1 MPQILFIRR
10 DTMHL
15 LEMNHIRKTFPG
27 VVALDDVS
35 ITLDRGQVLALLGE
49 NGAGKSTLIKTLA
62 GIHTADSGSIV
73 IDGEP
78 QTIRTPKD
86 AYEAGI
92 AVIYQELCLAND
104 MTVAENIF
112 MGREPQKKS
121 GFIDYGKMVCDSQKI
136 LDELGVS
143 ISPSTY
149 LRELSIAQKQII
161 EIARCISKNAKIIV
175 MDEPTS
181 SITEN
186 EVNMLFN
193 LIRKMKANNIGII
206 YISHRM
212 EEIFEIC
219 DIVTILRDG
228 ATVGTRNTVEVD
240 REELIKLMVGRPLNQ
255 YYTKE
260 AHATQE
266 VVLRAENV
274 VTARSGHKLSF
285 SLHRGEIL
293 GFSGLVGSGRSELM
307 KAVFGAEKKLG
318 GTIYLH
324 GEAVE
329 IRNPTDA
336 IRYGIAMISE
346 ERHREGLVLRNTVS
360 FNTSL
365 LCLQEFIRNLQVDT
379 KKEAEIVSKQ
389 INALNI
395 KVSSPKQLAIT
406 LSGGNQQK
414 IVLGKWL
421 ARKPEI
427 IILDE
432 PTRGI
437 DVGAKSEIYEIMN
450 RLTAQGCSII
460 MVSSE
465 LPEILG
471 MSDRVCVMA
480 DGKITAV
487 LDRNSLSQEE
497 IMRHSISEKT

>member
-1 MPQILFIRR
+1 
-10 DTMHL
+10 MHL

-62 GIHTADSGSIV
+62 GVHTADAGTIV
-73 IDGEP
+73 IDGKP
-78 QTIRTPKD
+78 QMIHTPKD
-86 AYEAGI
+86 SYEAGI
-92 AVIYQELCLAND
+92 AVIYQELSLADD

-112 MGREPQKKS
+112 MGREPLKRS
-121 GFIDYGKMVCDSQKI
+121 GFIDHAKMIEVSQNI
-136 LDELGVS
+136 LNELGVG
-143 ISPSTY
+143 ISPTAY

-161 EIARCISKNAKIIV
+161 EIARCISKNARIIV

-186 EVNMLFN
+186 EVSMLFG
-193 LIRKMKANNIGII
+193 LIRKMKADGVGII

-219 DIVTILRDG
+219 DTVTVLRDG
-228 ATVGTRNTVEVD
+228 ATVGTRDTAQTSK
-240 REELIKLMVGRPLNQ
+240 EELIRLMVGRPLNQ

-260 AHATQE
+260 NHATEE
-266 VVLRAENV
+266 VVLRAENI
-274 VTARSGHKLSF
+274 VTARSAHELSF

-307 KAVFGAEKKLG
+307 KAIFGADKKLG
-318 GTIYLH
+318 GTLYLH
-324 GEAVE
+324 GQAVE
-329 IRNPTDA
+329 IRSPSDA
-336 IRYGIAMISE
+336 IQHGIAMISE

-365 LCLQEFIRNLQVDT
+365 LCLRGFIHNLHVDAQ
-379 KKEAEIVSKQ
+379 KEDALVSEQ
-389 INALNI
+389 IHTLQI
-395 KVSSPKQLAIT
+395 KVSSPKQLAIN

-487 LDRNSLSQEE
+487 LDRDALSQEE
-497 IMRHSISEKT
+497 IMRHSISGTT

>member
-1 MPQILFIRR
+1 
-10 DTMHL
+10 
-15 LEMNHIRKTFPG
+15 MNHIRKTFPG

-62 GIHTADSGSIV
+62 GVHTADAGTIV
-73 IDGEP
+73 IDGKP
-78 QTIRTPKD
+78 QMIHTPKD
-86 AYEAGI
+86 SYEAGI
-92 AVIYQELCLAND
+92 AVIYQELSLADD

-112 MGREPQKKS
+112 MGREPLKRS
-121 GFIDYGKMVCDSQKI
+121 GFIDHAKMIEVSQNI
-136 LDELGVS
+136 LNELGVG
-143 ISPSTY
+143 ISPTAY

-161 EIARCISKNAKIIV
+161 EIARCISKNARIIV

-186 EVNMLFN
+186 EVSMLFG
-193 LIRKMKANNIGII
+193 LIRKMKADGVGII

-219 DIVTILRDG
+219 DTVTVLRDG
-228 ATVGTRNTVEVD
+228 ATVGTKDTAQTSK
-240 REELIKLMVGRPLNQ
+240 EELIRLMVGRPLNQ

-260 AHATQE
+260 DHATEE
-266 VVLRAENV
+266 VVLRAENI
-274 VTARSGHKLSF
+274 VTARSTHKLSF

-307 KAVFGAEKKLG
+307 KAIFGADKKLE
-318 GTIYLH
+318 GTLYLH
-324 GEAVE
+324 GQAVE
-329 IRNPTDA
+329 IHSPSDA
-336 IRYGIAMISE
+336 IQHGIAMISE

-365 LCLQEFIRNLQVDT
+365 LCLREFIHNLHVDT
-379 KKEAEIVSKQ
+379 QKEDALVSEQ
-389 INALNI
+389 IHALQI
-395 KVSSPKQLAIT
+395 KVSSPKQLAIN

-487 LDRNSLSQEE
+487 LEREALSQEE
-497 IMRHSISEKT
+497 IMRHSIGGTT